1 MDNRQMISLKSAL
14 FKLRVEGSG
23 KVNIDELHDTFDYI
37 CENSIEE
44 TLEKLVRDLI
54 IFDGE
59 AGSTTEEEDKESI
72 MCNKFD
78 DLTIFHGVDLRTE
91 TQSSIDI
98 QSELAKDLIIF
109 DTLFE
114 DLIELG
120 YKAGLTTIINE
131 LIKDLIITIF
141 DSDCSTI
148 KAK

>member
-14 FKLRVEGSG
+14 FKLRVKGSG
-23 KVNIDELHDTFDYI
+23 KMNIDELHDTFDYI

-44 TLEKLVRDLI
+44 TLEKL

-98 QSELAKDLIIF
+98 QSELAKDLVIF

-114 DLIELG
+114 DLIEFG
-120 YKAGLTTIINE
+120 YKAGLTTIIINE
-131 LIKDLIITIF
+131 LIKGLIITIF

>member
-1 MDNRQMISLKSAL
+1 MISLKSAL
-14 FKLRVEGSG
+14 FKLRVKGSG
-23 KVNIDELHDTFDYI
+23 KMNIDELHDTFDYI

-44 TLEKLVRDLI
+44 TLEKL

-98 QSELAKDLIIF
+98 QSELAKDLVIF

-114 DLIELG
+114 DLIEFG
-120 YKAGLTTIINE
+120 YKAGLTTIIINE
-131 LIKDLIITIF
+131 LIKGLIITIF

>member
-1 MDNRQMISLKSAL
+1 MCIKS
-14 FKLRVEGSG
+14 
-23 KVNIDELHDTFDYI
+23 
-37 CENSIEE
+37 
-44 TLEKLVRDLI
+44 
-54 IFDGE
+54 
-59 AGSTTEEEDKESI
+59 
-72 MCNKFD
+72 D

-91 TQSSIDI
+91 TQSRIDI

-114 DLIELG
+114 DLIEFG
-120 YKAGLTTIINE
+120 YKAGLTTIIINE